1 MSKTWNPDDH
11 VYRQVHPSHAPAGK
25 PSSQAFNPTPKD
37 LGRLS
42 VDDAGLVTA
51 EGSWNHFTK
60 NLGFQSAGTWALSF
74 QEIEAP
80 GDLTLLRNPIEDPA
94 NPTTN
99 NPAHCLID
107 FTKLTSKGLQKRRA
121 QELAIK
127 ATARGCQFQPPA

>member
-1 MSKTWNPDDH
+1 MSKTWNPDDL
-11 VYRQVHPSHAPAGK
+11 VYRQVHPSHAPDGN

-37 LGRLS
+37 QGQLS

-74 QEIEAP
+74 EEIEAP
-80 GDLTLLRNPIEDPA
+80 GGLVLVRNPIEDHA
-94 NPTTN
+94 NPATN

-107 FTKLTSKGLQKRRA
+107 FTRLTSKGDRKRRA

-127 ATARGCQFQPPA
+127 ATARGCQFSSPV